1 MAFDNKPITEC
12 YWGTGKGRVWLVG
25 WEHHLILF
33 NLWVSIKG

>member
-25 WEHHLILF
+25 WMGT
-33 NLWVSIKG
+33 SSYPA